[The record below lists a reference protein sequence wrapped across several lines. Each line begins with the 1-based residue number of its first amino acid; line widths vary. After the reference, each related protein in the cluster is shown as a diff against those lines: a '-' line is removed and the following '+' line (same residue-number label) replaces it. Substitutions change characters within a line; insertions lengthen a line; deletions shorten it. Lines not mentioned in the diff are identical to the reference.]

1 MPPSNGPSRP
11 LSVLSLSPEPR
22 PVTTRNHLRPPSG
35 VHLLPLAACHEE
47 GFLTAVRTSRT
58 LHRPWVSPP
67 ATAEQ
72 FAAYVERMQAPGNCG
87 LLVARQAEMALD
99 LVGVV
104 NITNMVMGAFCS
116 GYLGYYAFAGFERQ
130 GVMRKGLTLA
140 VRHAFR
146 TLKLHRLEANIQ
158 PGNAASLALVR
169 SCGFTQEGYSPRY
182 LKIGGRWRDHER
194 WAIVAP

>member
-1 MPPSNGPSRP
+1 
-11 LSVLSLSPEPR
+11 
-22 PVTTRNHLRPPSG
+22 
-35 VHLLPLAACHEE
+35 
-47 GFLTAVRTSRT
+47 
-58 LHRPWVSPP
+58 
-67 ATAEQ
+67 
-72 FAAYVERMQAPGNCG
+72 MQAPGNCG
-87 LLVARQAEMALD
+87 LLVARQAETALE

-130 GVMRKGLTLA
+130 GYMREGLTLA

-158 PGNAASLALVR
+158 PGNAASLALVQ
-169 SCGFTQEGYSPRY
+169 SCGFTREDYSPRY

-194 WAIVAP
+194 WATVAS